1 MDFCGVGVGLGV
13 GAGVGLGVGFGVGA
27 GVGLGVGF
35 GVATGLEE
43 LPPEELPPEEPLLP
57 PVEGLLEELPP
68 LLPVEGFL
76 EELPPLLP
84 VEGLLEELPPLLPVE
99 GLLEELPPLLPVEGL
114 PEELLS
120 PLPDTLLVGS
130 ASLSGFSDSFWI
142 CILVRFFGL
151 FYVGGWLAV
160 CVHDSNAG
168 GGVRGVCHMPCAT
181 CRKQHGKRKSG
192 YQYCFFHSS
201 HLSFFLVE
209 IISTD
214 QIMVNCIYRA
224 VLGSSD
230 GPPSLW
236 EH

>member
-1 MDFCGVGVGLGV
+1 M
-13 GAGVGLGVGFGVGA
+13 
-27 GVGLGVGF
+27 GF

-43 LPPEELPPEEPLLP
+43 LPPEEPLLPPEELP
-57 PVEGLLEELPP
+57 PVEGLLEELLP

-84 VEGLLEELPPLLPVE
+84 VEGLLEELL
-99 GLLEELPPLLPVEGL
+99 PLLPVEGL

-130 ASLSGFSDSFWI
+130 ASLSGFSDSFTLEDGLPSASTTPTLEEGSGVSATCPALHAVSSMASVRAATSTVFFI
-142 CILVRFFGL
+142 HLTSRFF
-151 FYVGGWLAV
+151 F
-160 CVHDSNAG
+160 
-168 GGVRGVCHMPCAT
+168 
-181 CRKQHGKRKSG
+181 
-192 YQYCFFHSS
+192 
-201 HLSFFLVE
+201 VE

-214 QIMVNCIYRA
+214 QIMVNCICRA
-224 VLGSSD
+224 VPGSSD

>member
-57 PVEGLLEELPP
+57 PEELPPVEGLLEEL
-68 LLPVEGFL
+68 L
-76 EELPPLLP
+76 PLLP
-84 VEGLLEELPPLLPVE
+84 VEGLLEELLPLLPVE
-99 GLLEELPPLLPVEGL
+99 GLLDELPLLPVEGL
-114 PEELLS
+114 LVELPLLPEEGLLEELL
-120 PLPDTLLVGS
+120 PETLLVGS
-130 ASLSGFSDSFWI
+130 ASGFADSFTSAEDSLSASTI
-142 CILVRFFGL
+142 PMLEEGSGVSATSCPALHAVSSMANVRAAIRTVFFIHLTSRFF
-151 FYVGGWLAV
+151 F
-160 CVHDSNAG
+160 
-168 GGVRGVCHMPCAT
+168 
-181 CRKQHGKRKSG
+181 
-192 YQYCFFHSS
+192 
-201 HLSFFLVE
+201 VE

-214 QIMVNCIYRA
+214 QIMVNSIYRA
-224 VLGSSD
+224 VPGSSD